1 MPHMGGLFYLRR
13 AVFDGE
19 LNLRGCARLRH
30 AAEQAECLLIRGR
43 PEVADLRSESR
54 D

>member
-1 MPHMGGLFYLRR
+1 MPHMGGLLTYVALRSI
-13 AVFDGE
+13 E
-19 LNLRGCARLRH
+19 LNLRGCARFRH